1 MLRFILVVCLTAFVA
16 TAQVFA
22 QQPMEDV
29 IHLKNGRIVRGTIS
43 ERIPGELLK
52 IQTPDGNVF
61 VYTMDEVA
69 KTSKEPVKE
78 SGRHIGARPLIKE
91 VGTLF
96 GVSHSRAADE
106 NITTISVPGSYL
118 GGGFSLPALYVSWF
132 PSERVSIGPEV
143 NFGWAAFSDES
154 ILATLSF
161 GGQATFFFQS
171 NSISGSYITGR
182 ITRQA
187 TVLVSDFWTDSG
199 TDYAIGGGLGHQW
212 RIGPAFVLR
221 MEGVYQRWFDAEI
234 NNVLFILGLG
244 TRFGG

>member
-43 ERIPGELLK
+43 ERIPGESLK

-61 VYTMDEVA
+61 VYAMDEVA

-106 NITTISVPGSYL
+106 NLATISVPGSPL
-118 GGGFSLPALYVSWF
+118 GAIASISFLPVLYVSWF
-132 PSERVSIGPEV
+132 PSEQVSIGPEV
-143 NFGWAAFSDES
+143 NFGTVSSDES

-171 NSISGSYITGR
+171 NSMSGSYITGR
-182 ITRQA
+182 A
-187 TVLVSDFWTDSG
+187 SLLVSTSVWTDSG

>member
-43 ERIPGELLK
+43 ERIPGESLK

-106 NITTISVPGSYL
+106 NITTISVPGSHL

-132 PSERVSIGPEV
+132 PSEQVSIGPEV
-143 NFGWAAFSDES
+143 NFGKVSSDGIAS
-154 ILATLSF
+154 DLTALSF

-182 ITRQA
+182 A
-187 TVLVSDFWTDSG
+187 SLLVLTSEIGFGTD
-199 TDYAIGGGLGHQW
+199 DYAIGGGLGRQW